1 MEISKHPE
9 MGNIVS
15 SIRKISEDMPCEDCK
30 ALKDDLNAAK
40 SRMTHWKEKY
50 DELKTVLSGFVDE
63 VNKAKIE
70 DLNAAEI
77 GYDFFEK
84 VSKTIEDL

>member
-9 MGNIVS
+9 MGNIVA
-15 SIRKISEDMPCEDCK
+15 SIRKIADEFPCEDCR

-50 DELKTVLSGFVDE
+50 DELKDIINGFISE
-63 VNKAKIE
+63 VNVCE
-70 DLNAAEI
+70 DGNDKEI
-77 GYDFFEK
+77 LADFFEK
-84 VSKTIEDL
+84 INRTVEEV